1 MREVSPLSTPRL
13 FESGAHVSRVVIAE
27 PFSETGIGVL
37 RDAGIEVISVVGQ
50 PPGALSA
57 ALADADG
64 LIVRSETKVDRALLA
79 FGPKLSV
86 VARAGVGVDA
96 IDVAAAT
103 DAGIVV
109 LNTPG
114 ANTLAATEQT
124 FALMLSLARHTAD
137 AIASI
142 RAGRWERKPFIG
154 TELAGK
160 TLGIVGLGRIGGA
173 VAGRATAFGMKLLAA
188 DPFISQ
194 ARADAFGAELVPLDE
209 LLARADIVTLHVP
222 LGTATIGLIDAPK
235 LARMRPHAALI
246 NCARGGVVAEA
257 ALLEALDAGTIAGAA
272 IDVVAEEPPPPDG
285 TGAKLHRH
293 PKVIATPHLG
303 GSTFEALERIAIE
316 LAHDVA
322 SVLLG
327 GPAAAAVNAPIADG
341 PDADVLR
348 PFVDL
353 AYRMGKLYPQLARSQ
368 AALPS
373 FGIVMQGKIAP
384 LDSEPVATAF
394 LSGLLQMTTDR
405 RVSIVNARSIA
416 AELGLRVDV
425 RGDDTPSALASAFA
439 STLRIEGGPI
449 SLAGTYAYG
458 GPRIVAIDGFEID
471 AIPAGPLLI
480 TRHRDVPGM
489 IGKVGTILG
498 EAAINISTMQVS
510 RVNAGGQALMIL
522 ATDRRTDPATIERLR
537 AIEGIESVRALEI

>member
-1 MREVSPLSTPRL
+1 MIAPRL
-13 FESGAHVSRVVIAE
+13 SNARVVIAE
-27 PFSETGIGVL
+27 SFSETGIAVL
-37 RDAGIEVISVVGQ
+37 RSAGIEVISVVGL
-50 PPGALSA
+50 PAGTLRL

-64 LIVRSETKVDRALLA
+64 LIVRSETKVDRSLLA

-124 FALMLSLARHTAD
+124 FALMLSLARHTPNAV
-137 AIASI
+137 ASI

-173 VAGRATAFGMKLLAA
+173 IAHRATAFGMKLLVA
-188 DPFISQ
+188 DPFISRT
-194 ARADAFGAELVPLDE
+194 RAEAFGSELVPLDE

-222 LGTATIGLIDAPK
+222 LGRNTIGLIDTAR
-235 LARMRPHAALI
+235 LAKMRPHVMLI
-246 NCARGGVVAEA
+246 NCARGGVVDES
-257 ALLEALDAGTIAGAA
+257 ALLDALDAGRIAGAA

-285 TGAKLHRH
+285 TGARLHRH

-303 GSTFEALERIAIE
+303 GSTAEALERIAVE

-353 AYRMGKLYPQLARSQ
+353 AYRMGKLYPQLADQ
-368 AALPS
+368 ASLPP
-373 FGIVMQGKIAP
+373 FAIVMAGKIAA
-384 LDSEPVATAF
+384 LDPEPVSTAF

-405 RVSIVNARSIA
+405 RVSIVNARTIA
-416 AELGLRVDV
+416 SELGVRVDV
-425 RGDDTPSALASAFA
+425 RGEEDSGAFA
-439 STLRIEGGPI
+439 ASLRIAGGGTSI
-449 SLAGTYAYG
+449 AGTHGYG
-458 GPRIVAIDGFEID
+458 GPRIIEIDGFEID
-471 AIPAGPLLI
+471 AIPSGSMLV
-480 TRHRDVPGM
+480 TRHHDVPGM
-489 IGKVGTILG
+489 IGKVGTIMG
-498 EAAINISTMQVS
+498 EASINISAMQVS
-510 RVNAGGQALMIL
+510 REDAGGEALMIL
-522 ATDRRTDPATIERLR
+522 STDRRTDNAAIERIR
-537 AIEGIESVRALEI
+537 AIAGIKSVRVLDV